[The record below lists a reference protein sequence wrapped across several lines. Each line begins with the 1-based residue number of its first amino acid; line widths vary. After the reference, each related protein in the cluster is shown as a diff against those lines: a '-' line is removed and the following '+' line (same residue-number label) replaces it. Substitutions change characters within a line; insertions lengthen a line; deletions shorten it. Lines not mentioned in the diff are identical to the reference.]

1 MKSNPSWIKKIKL
14 VAWDLDGTL
23 YQPNRQLEQAIDQ
36 LKFETVAKKLEVGLR
51 EAKDQFKQVYQKLN
65 SNTKTLNHF
74 GLDGQQFFIDAWLEL
89 DLEKYIPPNPELAKN
104 LKRLKSETNLKQYI
118 LTNSNTQETVLK
130 KLNLIG
136 IDPKV
141 FDQIHTSVEIGYNKP
156 DKQAFRVLWNESG
169 FKKNEIVYVGD
180 RIKTDIRPAKKL
192 GLRAVHISQNKLKAN
207 SFLVWF
213 LSHKL

>member
-23 YQPNRQLEQAIDQ
+23 YQANAQLKQAIDQ
-36 LKFETVAKKLEVGLR
+36 LKFRTIADKLEVSLK
-51 EAKDQFKQVYQKLN
+51 EAKNKFKQVYQELN

-74 GLDGQQFFIDAWLEL
+74 GINGQQFFIDAWLKL

-104 LKRLKSETNLKQYI
+104 LKRLKAETSLKQYI

-136 IDPKV
+136 IDSKV

-156 DKQAFRVLWNESG
+156 DEEAFQVLWNESG

-192 GLRAVHISQNKLKAN
+192 GLNAIHISKNKLKVN
-207 SFLVWF
+207 SFLVW
-213 LSHKL
+213 LLDHEL